1 MSFASDVKSEMLCVK
16 PVESCCMRAEFE
28 ALIKFGGTIIE
39 NRLDLTYNSAAVTRR
54 ALSLLKKFYPD
65 ARTGIAVVQLKPMK
79 RIKHYIIKVFL
90 TPSTESLVQIISGNE
105 FPVDDCCRAAFLR
118 GMFLARGT
126 VSRPESEYHWEIVA
140 LDEALAMFVVRLLN
154 QMDFPA
160 KMFVRNQ
167 KYITYMKDFE
177 SIADFLAFTGANE
190 AVDRCEAARNVK
202 EVRMLANRIVN
213 CETSNLQMAVD
224 AAQRQIE
231 DIKFIIKK
239 GVPLTPELTETMRAR
254 LKHPEMPMSEL
265 AQMLYVTTGG
275 LKGRMRRLHALAMQ
289 AR

>member
-1 MSFASDVKSEMLCVK
+1 MSFASDVKAEMLRVK
-16 PVESCCMRAEFE
+16 PTEACCMHSELN
-28 ALIKFGGTIIE
+28 ALIKFGGIVLDNKIE
-39 NRLDLTYNSAAVTRR
+39 LKYTSSAVTRR
-54 ALSLLKKFYPD
+54 ALYLIKKFFPN
-65 ARTGIAVVQLKPMK
+65 AQTGVAFSQIKPMNNT
-79 RIKHYIIKVFL
+79 RHYTVKVFL
-90 TPSTESLVQIISGNE
+90 TPHTEPLRQTFFCNE
-105 FPVDDCCRAAFLR
+105 FPPDDCCRAAFLR

-126 VSRPESEYHWEIVA
+126 LNRPESKYHWEIVT
-140 LDEALAMFVVRLLN
+140 LDETLALFTVRMLN

-167 KYITYMKDFE
+167 KFIAYMKDFE

-202 EVRMLANRIVN
+202 EVRVLATRLVN
-213 CETSNLQMAVD
+213 CETSNLQLAVD

-239 GVPLTPELTETMRAR
+239 GVPLTPELDKTARAR

-265 AQMLYVTTGG
+265 AEMLFVTTGG
-275 LKGRMRRLHALAMQ
+275 LKGRMRRLRALAAQ